1 MATKYKS
8 YDVEALYEGVLKA
21 NRAILSRAITLVEST
36 REDHQKLAAE
46 LIQKCLPH
54 TGKAQRIGISGSPG
68 VGKSTFIEYLGALL
82 TDGGESLA
90 VLTIDPSSQLTK
102 GSILGD
108 KTRMEKLTR
117 NENVFIRPSASG
129 STLGGVAR
137 KTREA
142 MILCEAAGFQKIVIE
157 TVGVGQSEVAVR
169 QMVDCFVLLL
179 LPGAG
184 DDLQGIKKGIM
195 EIADVILIN
204 KSDGDNTSLAQ
215 RTVGFYASALHLMRP
230 RNDQWQIP
238 VKMCS
243 ALSGHGM
250 EEVVKVLEDYFETQ
264 ESSIRSRRKDQA
276 QYWFESAWSDA
287 LKRLFMQTPG
297 MQEEYALLK
306 KQVVAAEINAF
317 QAVDILIKYYR
328 DKLKSDDS
336 PL

>member
-1 MATKYKS
+1 MGIKFKS
-8 YDVEALYEGVLKA
+8 YDLEALYEGVLKA
-21 NRAILSRAITLVEST
+21 DRAILSRAITLVEST
-36 REDHQKLAAE
+36 REDHQSLAAE

-54 TGKAQRIGISGSPG
+54 SGNAQRIGISGSPG

-90 VLTIDPSSQLTK
+90 VLTIDPSSQLTR

-117 NENVFIRPSASG
+117 NQDVFIRPSASG

-142 MILCEAAGFQKIVIE
+142 MILCEAAGFHKIIIE

-169 QMVDCFVLLL
+169 QMVDCFILLL

-204 KSDGDNTSLAQ
+204 KSDGDNKSLAQ
-215 RTVGFYASALHLMRP
+215 KTVGFYASALHLMRP

-243 ALSGHGM
+243 AISGDGM
-250 EEVVKVLEDYFETQ
+250 DEIVKVLEAYFDTQ
-264 ESSIRSRRKDQA
+264 ATSISDMRKDQA
-276 QYWFESAWSDA
+276 QYWFESTWSDA

-297 MQEEYALLK
+297 MQDEYALLK
-306 KQVVAAEINAF
+306 KQVIAAEINAF
-317 QAVDILIKYYR
+317 QAVDILIKFYR
-328 DKLKSDDS
+328 DKLKSDGL

>member
-1 MATKYKS
+1 MATKYKT
-8 YDVEALYEGVLKA
+8 YDVEALYKGVLNA
-21 NRAILSRAITLVEST
+21 DRAILSRAITLVEST
-36 REDHQKLAAE
+36 REDHQNLATE

-54 TGKAQRIGISGSPG
+54 AGNAQRIGISGSPG
-68 VGKSTFIEYLGALL
+68 VGKSTFIEYLGSLL
-82 TDGGESLA
+82 TSNGEKLA

-117 NENVFIRPSASG
+117 NKDVFIRPSASG

-142 MILCEAAGFQKIVIE
+142 MILCEAAGFQKIIIE

-195 EIADVILIN
+195 EIADAILIN
-204 KSDGDNTSLAQ
+204 KSDGDNKSLAQ

-230 RNDQWQIP
+230 RSDQWQIP

-243 ALSGHGM
+243 ALTGTGM
-250 EEVVKVLEDYFETQ
+250 DEVVKVLEDYFETQ
-264 ESSIRSRRKDQA
+264 ASSILDKRKDQA
-276 QYWFESAWSDA
+276 QYWFESAWSEA

-297 MQEEYALLK
+297 MQEEYASLK
-306 KQVVAAEINAF
+306 NQVLAEDINAF

-328 DKLKSDDS
+328 DKLKSDD
-336 PL
+336 